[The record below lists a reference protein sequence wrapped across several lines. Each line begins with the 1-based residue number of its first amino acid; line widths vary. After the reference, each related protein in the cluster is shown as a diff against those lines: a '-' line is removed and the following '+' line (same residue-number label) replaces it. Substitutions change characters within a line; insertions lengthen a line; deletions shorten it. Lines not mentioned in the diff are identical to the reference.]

1 MAGAFA
7 ESITMVFRYAVPL
20 LLVGFA
26 LTWLLKNMPL
36 RATSASAERDATPA
50 PTAPGADA
58 VPAAAAA
65 TPGVATAAPPDAAPA
80 DSERDDAP
88 MRARDPVVVMD

>member
-36 RATSASAERDATPA
+36 RATSASAERDTTPA
-50 PTAPGADA
+50 PPAPGADA

-65 TPGVATAAPPDAAPA
+65 TPGVAAAATPA